1 MRLSGLFAP
10 RNQKR
15 VRGKPSARRP
25 VFRPSVESLEQRWL
39 PSTTDMVVQ
48 WNAIAIEAT
57 KRDHA
62 LGAPGDQFGPTRA
75 SRALAIVQA
84 AVYDSVNSID
94 PENTLYLIQVA
105 APKDASVDAAVA
117 QAAHDTLVS
126 LYPDQQPYFD
136 SELASS
142 LQGIPTGPAVEGV
155 AVGAAVA
162 KYTIAART
170 NDGSQVDAPGQPVN
184 YVYGQLPGQ
193 WRPDPL
199 HADAQPLTPDWGGVK
214 PFAVQ
219 SATQFLPPPPPPL
232 DSKAYTAA
240 YLEVKAIG
248 AQDSIIR
255 TSEQTNIGFFWGYDA
270 QPGLCA
276 PVRFYNQIAEVLA
289 QQEGNSEVD
298 NARFF
303 ALINIAMA
311 DSAITCWDA
320 KYQYDLW
327 RPITAIRENDPGTGP
342 TGLGSGNP
350 FLQGQGDP
358 TWSPV
363 GAPAHNGG
371 TNFTPPF
378 PSYTSGHASIGGA
391 LFKMMEDFYG
401 KDHVHF
407 TISTDESN
415 TITNTPLGP
424 RSYDSFSQA
433 AGENALSRIYLGIHY
448 EFDATNGIKTGDDT
462 ADYIFEHTLLPL
474 QGPTP
479 HALPS
484 LNPES
489 QIQLAIHH
497 EDAQS
502 RAATRSLEH
511 QIRVQLD
518 GSQPSGHQDGAAA
531 AALAAAPKIDNAPDR
546 IPVHFGSS
554 LTSPDATPR
563 PSEPLNLATGG
574 PSPPGATAPREGDPP
589 RLAPV
594 PAAAPTIDNAF
605 GGLPVSFGSTPASP
619 DTAPP
624 PIEPLN
630 LATGASSPPS
640 STGDVYGDPGTSDA
654 GQPAAVD
661 DLQFQKPSR
670 FAKQAVR

>member
-1 MRLSGLFAP
+1 LT
-10 RNQKR
+10 
-15 VRGKPSARRP
+15 SARRLS
-25 VFRPSVESLEQRWL
+25 VRPRLEALEDRTV
-39 PSTTDMVVQ
+39 PATDMVVQ

-94 PENTLYLIQVA
+94 PAYTPYLIQIA
-105 APKDASVDAAVA
+105 APKDASVDAAAA
-117 QAAHDTLVS
+117 QAAHDTLAS
-126 LYPDQQPYFD
+126 LYPDQQPFFD
-136 SELASS
+136 GELAAS
-142 LQGIPTGPAVEGV
+142 LRGVPTGPAVKGV

-162 KYTIAART
+162 QYILAARA
-170 NDGSQVDAPGQPVN
+170 NDGSQIDAPGQPEN
-184 YVYGQLPGQ
+184 FAYGQLPGQ

-199 HADAQPLTPDWGGVK
+199 HPDAQPLTPDWGQVQ

-232 DSKAYTAA
+232 DSEAYAAA

-248 AQDSIIR
+248 AQDSAIR
-255 TSEQTNIGFFWGYDA
+255 TPEQTDIGFFWGYDA

-276 PVRFYNQIAEVLA
+276 PVRFYNQIAEVIA
-289 QQEGNSEVD
+289 RQEGNSEAD

-320 KYQYDLW
+320 KYFYDLW
-327 RPITAIRENDPGTGP
+327 RPVTAIRENDPGTGP
-342 TGLGSGNP
+342 TGLGSRNP
-350 FLQGQGDP
+350 FLAGQGDP
-358 TWSPV
+358 AWSPV

-371 TNFTPPF
+371 ANFTPPF

-407 TISTDESN
+407 TIATDESN
-415 TITNTPLGP
+415 TITDTPLGP

-448 EFDATNGIKTGDDT
+448 QFDATNGIKCGDDI
-462 ADYIFEHTLLPL
+462 ADYVFEHTLLPL
-474 QGPTP
+474 HGPAP

-484 LNPES
+484 RSPEF
-489 QIQLAIHH
+489 QIRLAVDH

-502 RAATRSLEH
+502 RAVTRSLDQ
-511 QIRVQLD
+511 QIHAQLD
-518 GSQPSGHQDGAAA
+518 RSQPHGQGHGGGDDDSQSGGSGGGAA
-531 AALAAAPKIDNAPDR
+531 
-546 IPVHFGSS
+546 
-554 LTSPDATPR
+554 LTSAPAFNAGGQHSTADVPAWI
-563 PSEPLNLATGG
+563 ATGNQ
-574 PSPPGATAPREGDPP
+574 A
-589 RLAPV
+589 
-594 PAAAPTIDNAF
+594 
-605 GGLPVSFGSTPASP
+605 GSGRSA
-619 DTAPP
+619 
-624 PIEPLN
+624 
-630 LATGASSPPS
+630 
-640 STGDVYGDPGTSDA
+640 VFDPGFL
-654 GQPAAVD
+654 GGVLVGGPG
-661 DLQFQKPSR
+661 
-670 FAKQAVR
+670 

>member
-1 MRLSGLFAP
+1 MRLSVLFTL
-10 RNQKR
+10 RGQKR

-25 VFRPSVESLEQRWL
+25 VFRPSVECLEQRWL

-94 PENTLYLIQVA
+94 PENTPYLVQVA

-117 QAAHDTLVS
+117 QSAHDTLVS

-162 KYTIAART
+162 RYVIAART
-170 NDGSQVDAPGQPVN
+170 NDGSQIDAPGQPEN
-184 YVYGQLPGQ
+184 YVYRQLPGQ

-199 HADAQPLTPDWGGVK
+199 HPTAQPLTPDWGQVK

-219 SATQFLPPPPPPL
+219 SVTQFAPPPPPAL
-232 DSKAYTAA
+232 DSKAYAAA
-240 YLEVKAIG
+240 YLEVKALG
-248 AQDSIIR
+248 AQDSTVR
-255 TSEQTNIGFFWGYDA
+255 TPEQTDIGFFWGYDA

-289 QQEGNSEVD
+289 QQQGNSEVD

-303 ALINIAMA
+303 ALVNIAMA
-311 DSAITCWDA
+311 DAAITCWDA
-320 KYQYDLW
+320 KYSDDFW
-327 RPITAIRENDPGTGP
+327 RPIAAIRENDPGTGP

-350 FLQGQGDP
+350 YLVGQGDP

-363 GAPAHNGG
+363 GAPAHDGG
-371 TNFTPPF
+371 TDFTPPF
-378 PSYTSGHASIGGA
+378 PSYTSGHATIGGA
-391 LFKMMEDFYG
+391 LFKMMEDYFG
-401 KDHVHF
+401 KDHIHF
-407 TISTDESN
+407 TITTDESN

-433 AGENALSRIYLGIHY
+433 AGENALSRIYLGIHFH
-448 EFDATNGIKTGDDT
+448 FDATNGIRCGDQI
-462 ADYIFEHTLLPL
+462 ADYVFEHTLLPL
-474 QGPTP
+474 HGPTP

-489 QIQLAIHH
+489 QIRLAIDH
-497 EDAQS
+497 EDAPS
-502 RAATRSLEH
+502 RAATRRLEQ
-511 QIRVQLD
+511 QIRVQL
-518 GSQPSGHQDGAAA
+518 GGRQPEGHDDGAGATV
-531 AALAAAPKIDNAPDR
+531 LAAAPQLGNAMGGLR
-546 IPVHFGSS
+546 VRLGSA
-554 LTSPDATPR
+554 LTSPHTTGQPGEPLHLVIGDSSAMGSAADAPGGPGTGPR
-563 PSEPLNLATGG
+563 PAGISGRVAVAETGQVRKTNRG
-574 PSPPGATAPREGDPP
+574 WD
-589 RLAPV
+589 L
-594 PAAAPTIDNAF
+594 D
-605 GGLPVSFGSTPASP
+605 GLSLP
-619 DTAPP
+619 
-624 PIEPLN
+624 
-630 LATGASSPPS
+630 
-640 STGDVYGDPGTSDA
+640 
-654 GQPAAVD
+654 
-661 DLQFQKPSR
+661 
-670 FAKQAVR
+670 